1 MEIILIHGR
10 LMSFYKLLLIIKTI
24 VQVITIIINM
34 KKTRISL
41 TKMQVKAISL
51 IINKMGNSNFRRII
65 KNKKHFNNKKMHRM
79 FNQKKKKISNHREIN
94 VTIIKNYL
102 KN

>member
-1 MEIILIHGR
+1 
-10 LMSFYKLLLIIKTI
+10 
-24 VQVITIIINM
+24 M

-41 TKMQVKAISL
+41 TKMQAKAISL
-51 IINKMGNSNFRRII
+51 IINKMGNSNFRTII
-65 KNKKHFNNKKMHRM
+65 KNKKHFNNKKMLRM

-94 VTIIKNYL
+94 QTIIKNYL

>member
-1 MEIILIHGR
+1 MELMLIHGHKMNLYR
-10 LMSFYKLLLIIKTI
+10 LLQIIRII

-41 TKMQVKAISL
+41 TKMQAKAISL

-65 KNKKHFNNKKMHRM
+65 KNKKHFNNKKMLRM

-94 VTIIKNYL
+94 LTIIKNYL